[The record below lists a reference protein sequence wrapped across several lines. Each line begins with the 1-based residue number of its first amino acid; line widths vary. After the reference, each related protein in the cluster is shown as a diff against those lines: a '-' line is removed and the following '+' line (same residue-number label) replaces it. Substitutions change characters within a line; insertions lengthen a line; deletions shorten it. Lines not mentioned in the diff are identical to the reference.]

1 MSGDAPPENRPPPI
15 ETLDQQ
21 LATRQSDAAQSTDT
35 YHRSVHDA
43 AARYTI
49 AKIVVCTY
57 AAVVV
62 AYFVVLLTDALR
74 NGRND
79 VFYANASE
87 FIKIAV
93 IPIVTY
99 VLGYYSAR
107 SSR

>member
-1 MSGDAPPENRPPPI
+1 VPI
-15 ETLDQQ
+15 EDSNDALESIERRVETSEAGTNQAQQ
-21 LATRQSDAAQSTDT
+21 KIRDADRQDAT
-35 YHRSVHDA
+35 
-43 AARYTI
+43 ARYTI

-74 NGRND
+74 NGRYD
-79 VFYANASE
+79 VFYTNASE
-87 FIKIAV
+87 FMKIAV